1 MASLLDRLGIVVRRL
16 REQQGLS
23 VTDVAERS
31 GLSSRF
37 VTEIQAGRGNVSIVR
52 LASLARALGTTA
64 GRLVSDAENG
74 AGEATRIVA
83 LLGIRGAGKSTIG
96 PKLAARLGV
105 EFLELDR
112 LVEAEA
118 GMAIGEIFATHGEEY
133 FHRLEV
139 SALRRLLAGG
149 KSAVLATGGGIVES
163 SEARMLLEERMTTVW
178 LRAST
183 EEHWTRVVRQGDA
196 RPMAGRP
203 AAKAE
208 LRRLLARREPLY
220 SRARYRVDTAR
231 LGIDGSVRFIAERLG
246 AWPEASVP
254 SPK

>member
-1 MASLLDRLGIVVRRL
+1 MASLLDRLGVVVRRL

-23 VTDVAERS
+23 VADVAEHS

-74 AGEATRIVA
+74 ADEGTRIVA

-139 SALRRLLAGG
+139 SALRRFGPDRRLAHRRSPFLSSPGMG
-149 KSAVLATGGGIVES
+149 RNLPRRSRAVLRS
-163 SEARMLLEERMTTVW
+163 P
-178 LRAST
+178 AS
-183 EEHWTRVVRQGDA
+183 G
-196 RPMAGRP
+196 GRP
-203 AAKAE
+203 
-208 LRRLLARREPLY
+208 
-220 SRARYRVDTAR
+220 
-231 LGIDGSVRFIAERLG
+231 
-246 AWPEASVP
+246 
-254 SPK
+254 

>member
-1 MASLLDRLGIVVRRL
+1 
-16 REQQGLS
+16 
-23 VTDVAERS
+23 
-31 GLSSRF
+31 
-37 VTEIQAGRGNVSIVR
+37 
-52 LASLARALGTTA
+52 
-64 GRLVSDAENG
+64 
-74 AGEATRIVA
+74 
-83 LLGIRGAGKSTIG
+83 
-96 PKLAARLGV
+96 
-105 EFLELDR
+105 
-112 LVEAEA
+112 VEAEA

-208 LRRLLARREPLY
+208 LRRLLARRAPSSPSCRHREARHRRQRAVHRRAARGLTRGERTVSGIARDGT
-220 SRARYRVDTAR
+220 SRIAR
-231 LGIDGSVRFIAERLG
+231 L
-246 AWPEASVP
+246 
-254 SPK
+254 